1 MPFVMRSKLV
11 ILALLSITLV
21 GCSEG
26 SRKENFFRETGE
38 RFTTYYTI
46 TYRAEEPLA
55 EQIDS
60 TMDAFNAVLN
70 NFDPSTLISRIN
82 RNETTE
88 THPMLEEVL
97 RQAELVSRAT
107 DGVYDVTGGPLFDIW
122 GFGTRKGVTKLAT
135 DAQIDSVLQFVGYQ
149 KIHVDTVAHRITK
162 DDPRLSM
169 GLASLSKGYVV
180 DLVARTLEHYGV
192 EDYMVEIGGEVTCHG
207 RNPRGECWTLGVN
220 KPIEDNTSTVNELL
234 GKIQLCEKRGVATS
248 GDYRN
253 YKVIEGKKLA
263 HTINAVTGR
272 PAHSDILEATVI
284 APTTMEADAWATA
297 FMAVGLEGAKAIL
310 ETQPQLSALFVYA
323 DPAGT
328 GYLTY
333 SCRIDLQ
340 PID

>member
-1 MPFVMRSKLV
+1 MPYVMRSD
-11 ILALLSITLV
+11 LLTLSLFLFLLLT
-21 GCSEG
+21 GCNRGEG
-26 SRKENFFRETGE
+26 TFYRETGE
-38 RFTTYYTI
+38 CFTTYYTV

-70 NFDPSTLISRIN
+70 NFDPTSVVSRIN
-82 RNETTE
+82 ANTSDRTD
-88 THPMLEEVL
+88 PMLEEVL
-97 RQAELVSRAT
+97 RQAMIVSEAT

-122 GFGTRKGVTKLAT
+122 GFGTKKGVTRLAT
-135 DAQIDSVLQFVGYQ
+135 DEQVDSVLQFVGYRQ
-149 KIHVDTVAHRITK
+149 IHMDTVAHRITK

-192 EDYMVEIGGEVTCHG
+192 EDYMVEIGGEVTCDG
-207 RNPRGECWTLGVN
+207 RNPRGECWSLGIN

-234 GKIQLCEKRGVATS
+234 GKIEMCEKLGVATS

-253 YKVIEGKKLA
+253 YKVIEGKKVA
-263 HTINAVTGR
+263 HTVNAVTGR
-272 PAHSDILEATVI
+272 PAHSDILEATVV

-297 FMAVGLEGAKAIL
+297 FMAVGLERAKEIL
-310 ETQPQLSALFVYA
+310 EGQPQLGVLFVYA
-323 DPAGT
+323 DPTGT

-333 SCRIDLQ
+333 THRLNLL
-340 PID
+340 PLK

>member
-1 MPFVMRSKLV
+1 MPYVMRSDLLTLS
-11 ILALLSITLV
+11 ILLSLLFV
-21 GCSEG
+21 GCNRREG
-26 SRKENFFRETGE
+26 TFYRETGE
-38 RFTTYYTI
+38 RFTTYYTV
-46 TYRAEEPLA
+46 TYRAEKPLA

-70 NFDPSTLISRIN
+70 NFDPTSVVSRIN
-82 RNETTE
+82 ANTTDQ
-88 THPMLEEVL
+88 TDPMLEEVL
-97 RQAELVSRAT
+97 RQAMIVSEAT

-122 GFGTRKGVTKLAT
+122 GFGTKKGVTRLAT
-135 DAQIDSVLQFVGYQ
+135 DEQVDSVLQFVGYRH
-149 KIHVDTVAHRITK
+149 IHIDSITHRITK

-207 RNPRGECWTLGVN
+207 RNPRGECWSLGIN

-234 GKIQLCEKRGVATS
+234 GKIEMCEKLGVATS

-253 YKVIEGKKLA
+253 YKVIEGKKVA
-263 HTINAVTGR
+263 HTVNAVTGR
-272 PAHSDILEATVI
+272 PAHNDILEATVV

-297 FMAVGLEGAKAIL
+297 FMAVGLERAKEIL
-310 ETQPQLSALFVYA
+310 EGQPQLGVLFVYA
-323 DPAGT
+323 DPIGT

-333 SCRIDLQ
+333 THRLDLL
-340 PID
+340 PLK

>member
-1 MPFVMRSKLV
+1 M
-11 ILALLSITLV
+11 
-21 GCSEG
+21 
-26 SRKENFFRETGE
+26 
-38 RFTTYYTI
+38 

-60 TMDAFNAVLN
+60 TMDAFNVVLN
-70 NFDPSTLISRIN
+70 NFDPTSVVSRIN
-82 RNETTE
+82 ANTSDRTD
-88 THPMLEEVL
+88 PMLEEVL
-97 RQAELVSRAT
+97 RQAMIVSEAT

-122 GFGTRKGVTKLAT
+122 GFGTKKGVTRLAT
-135 DAQIDSVLQFVGYQ
+135 DEQVDSVLQFVGYRH
-149 KIHVDTVAHRITK
+149 IRIDTLAHRITK

-207 RNPRGECWTLGVN
+207 RNPRGECWSLGIN

-234 GKIQLCEKRGVATS
+234 GKIEMCEKLGVATS

-253 YKVIEGKKLA
+253 YKVIEGKKVA
-263 HTINAVTGR
+263 HTVNAVTGR
-272 PAHSDILEATVI
+272 PAHSDILEATVV

-297 FMAVGLEGAKAIL
+297 FMAVGLERAKEIL
-310 ETQPQLSALFVYA
+310 VTQPQLGVLFVYA
-323 DPAGT
+323 DPSGT

-333 SCRIDLQ
+333 THRLDLL
-340 PID
+340 PLK

>member
-1 MPFVMRSKLV
+1 MSYVMRSDLLTLS
-11 ILALLSITLV
+11 ILLSLLLI
-21 GCSEG
+21 GCNRGEVT
-26 SRKENFFRETGE
+26 FYRETGE
-38 RFTTYYTI
+38 RFTTYYTV

-70 NFDPSTLISRIN
+70 NFDPTSVVSRIN
-82 RNETTE
+82 ANTSDRTD
-88 THPMLEEVL
+88 PMLEEVL
-97 RQAELVSRAT
+97 RQAMIVSEAT

-122 GFGTRKGVTKLAT
+122 GFGTKKGVTQLAT
-135 DAQIDSVLQFVGYQ
+135 DDQVDSVLQFVGYRH
-149 KIHVDTVAHRITK
+149 IRIDTLAHRITK

-207 RNPRGECWTLGVN
+207 RNPRGECWSLGIN

-234 GKIQLCEKRGVATS
+234 GKIEMCEKMGVATS

-253 YKVIEGKKLA
+253 YKLIEGKKVA
-263 HTINAVTGR
+263 HTVNAVTGR
-272 PAHSDILEATVI
+272 PAHSDILEATVV

-297 FMAVGLEGAKAIL
+297 FMAVGLERAKEIL
-310 ETQPQLSALFVYA
+310 EGQPQLGVLFVYA
-323 DPAGT
+323 DPIGT

-333 SCRIDLQ
+333 THRLDLL
-340 PID
+340 PLK

>member
-1 MPFVMRSKLV
+1 MPYVMRSDLLTLS
-11 ILALLSITLV
+11 ILLSLLLI
-21 GCSEG
+21 GCNRGEVT
-26 SRKENFFRETGE
+26 FYRETGE
-38 RFTTYYTI
+38 RFTTYYTV

-70 NFDPSTLISRIN
+70 NFDPTSVVSRIN
-82 RNETTE
+82 ANTSDRTD
-88 THPMLEEVL
+88 PMLEEVL
-97 RQAELVSRAT
+97 RQAMIVSEAT

-122 GFGTRKGVTKLAT
+122 GFGTKKGVTQLAT
-135 DAQIDSVLQFVGYQ
+135 DDQVDSVLQFVGYRH
-149 KIHVDTVAHRITK
+149 IRIDTLAHRITK

-207 RNPRGECWTLGVN
+207 RNPRGECWSLGIN

-234 GKIQLCEKRGVATS
+234 GKIEMCEKMGVATS

-253 YKVIEGKKLA
+253 YKLIEGKKVA
-263 HTINAVTGR
+263 HTVNAVTGR
-272 PAHSDILEATVI
+272 PAHSDILEATVV

-297 FMAVGLEGAKAIL
+297 FMAVGLERAKEIL
-310 ETQPQLSALFVYA
+310 EGQPQLGVLFVYA
-323 DPAGT
+323 DPIGT

-333 SCRIDLQ
+333 THRLDLL
-340 PID
+340 PLK

>member
-1 MPFVMRSKLV
+1 MPYVMRSDLLTLS
-11 ILALLSITLV
+11 ILLSLLFV
-21 GCSEG
+21 GCNRREG
-26 SRKENFFRETGE
+26 TFYRETGE
-38 RFTTYYTI
+38 RFTTYYTV
-46 TYRAEEPLA
+46 TYRAEKPLA

-70 NFDPSTLISRIN
+70 NFDPNSVVSRIN
-82 RNETTE
+82 ANTTDR
-88 THPMLEEVL
+88 TDPMLEEVL
-97 RQAELVSRAT
+97 RQAMIVSEAT

-122 GFGTRKGVTKLAT
+122 GFGTKKGVTRLAT
-135 DAQIDSVLQFVGYQ
+135 DEQVDSVLRFVGYRH
-149 KIHVDTVAHRITK
+149 IRIDTLAHRITK

-207 RNPRGECWTLGVN
+207 RNPRGECWSLGIN

-234 GKIQLCEKRGVATS
+234 GKIEMCEKLGVATS

-253 YKVIEGKKLA
+253 YKVIEGKKVA
-263 HTINAVTGR
+263 HTVNAVTGR
-272 PAHSDILEATVI
+272 PAHSDILEATVV

-297 FMAVGLEGAKAIL
+297 FMAVGLERAKEIL
-310 ETQPQLSALFVYA
+310 EGQPQLGVLFVYA
-323 DPAGT
+323 DPTGT

-333 SCRIDLQ
+333 THRLDLL
-340 PID
+340 PLK

>member
-1 MPFVMRSKLV
+1 MPYVMRSD
-11 ILALLSITLV
+11 LLTLSLFLFLLLT
-21 GCSEG
+21 GCNRGEG
-26 SRKENFFRETGE
+26 TFYSETGE
-38 RFTTYYTI
+38 RFTTYYTV
-46 TYRAEEPLA
+46 TYCAEEPLA

-70 NFDPSTLISRIN
+70 NFDPTSVVSRIN
-82 RNETTE
+82 ANTSDRTD
-88 THPMLEEVL
+88 PMLEEVL
-97 RQAELVSRAT
+97 RQAMIVSEAT

-122 GFGTRKGVTKLAT
+122 GFGTKKGVTRLAT
-135 DAQIDSVLQFVGYQ
+135 DEQVDSVLQFVGYRQ
-149 KIHVDTVAHRITK
+149 IHMDTIAHRITK

-207 RNPRGECWTLGVN
+207 RNPRGECWSLGIN

-234 GKIQLCEKRGVATS
+234 GKIEMCEKMGVATS

-253 YKVIEGKKLA
+253 YKLIEGKKVA
-263 HTINAVTGR
+263 HTVNAVTGR
-272 PAHSDILEATVI
+272 PAHSDILEATVV

-297 FMAVGLEGAKAIL
+297 FMAVGLERAKEIL
-310 ETQPQLSALFVYA
+310 EGQPQLGVLFVYA
-323 DPAGT
+323 DPIGT

-333 SCRIDLQ
+333 THRLDLL
-340 PID
+340 PLK

>member
-1 MPFVMRSKLV
+1 MPYVMRSDLLTLS
-11 ILALLSITLV
+11 ILLSLLFV
-21 GCSEG
+21 GCNRREG
-26 SRKENFFRETGE
+26 TFYRETGE
-38 RFTTYYTI
+38 RFTTYYTV
-46 TYRAEEPLA
+46 TYRAEKPLA

-70 NFDPSTLISRIN
+70 NFDPTSVVSRIN
-82 RNETTE
+82 ANTTDR
-88 THPMLEEVL
+88 TDPMLEEVL
-97 RQAELVSRAT
+97 RQAMIVSEAT

-122 GFGTRKGVTKLAT
+122 GFGTKKGVTRLAT
-135 DAQIDSVLQFVGYQ
+135 DEQVDSVLQFVGYRH
-149 KIHVDTVAHRITK
+149 IHIDSITHRITK

-207 RNPRGECWTLGVN
+207 RNPRGECWSLGIN

-234 GKIQLCEKRGVATS
+234 GKIEMCEKMGVATS

-253 YKVIEGKKLA
+253 YKVIEGKKVA
-263 HTINAVTGR
+263 HTVNAVTGR
-272 PAHSDILEATVI
+272 PAHSDILEATVV

-297 FMAVGLEGAKAIL
+297 FMAVGLERAKEIL
-310 ETQPQLSALFVYA
+310 EGQPQLGVLFVYA
-323 DPAGT
+323 DPTGT

-333 SCRIDLQ
+333 THRLDLL
-340 PID
+340 PLK

>member
-1 MPFVMRSKLV
+1 MPYVMRSDLLTLS
-11 ILALLSITLV
+11 ILLSLLFV
-21 GCSEG
+21 GCNRREG
-26 SRKENFFRETGE
+26 TFYRETGE
-38 RFTTYYTI
+38 RFTTYYTV
-46 TYRAEEPLA
+46 TYRAEKPLA

-70 NFDPSTLISRIN
+70 NFDPTSVVSRIN
-82 RNETTE
+82 ANTTDR
-88 THPMLEEVL
+88 TDPMLEEVL
-97 RQAELVSRAT
+97 RQAMTVSEAT

-122 GFGTRKGVTKLAT
+122 GFGTKKGVTRLAT
-135 DAQIDSVLQFVGYQ
+135 DGQVDSVLQFVGYRQ
-149 KIHVDTVAHRITK
+149 IHMDTIAHRIIK

-207 RNPRGECWTLGVN
+207 RNPRGECWSLGIN

-234 GKIQLCEKRGVATS
+234 GKIEMCEKMGVATS

-253 YKVIEGKKLA
+253 YKVIEGKKVA
-263 HTINAVTGR
+263 HTVNAVTGR
-272 PAHSDILEATVI
+272 PAHSDILEATVV

-297 FMAVGLEGAKAIL
+297 FMAVGLERAKEIL
-310 ETQPQLSALFVYA
+310 EGQPQLGVLFVYA
-323 DPAGT
+323 DPIGT

-333 SCRIDLQ
+333 THRLDLL
-340 PID
+340 PLK

>member
-1 MPFVMRSKLV
+1 MPYVMRSD
-11 ILALLSITLV
+11 LLTLSLFLFLLLT
-21 GCSEG
+21 GCNRGEG
-26 SRKENFFRETGE
+26 TFYRETGE
-38 RFTTYYTI
+38 CFTTYYTV

-70 NFDPSTLISRIN
+70 NFDPTSVVSRIN
-82 RNETTE
+82 ANTSDRTD
-88 THPMLEEVL
+88 PMLEEVL
-97 RQAELVSRAT
+97 RQAMIVSEAT

-122 GFGTRKGVTKLAT
+122 GFGTKKGVTRLAT
-135 DAQIDSVLQFVGYQ
+135 DEQVDSVLQFVGYRQ
-149 KIHVDTVAHRITK
+149 IHMDTVAHRITK

-192 EDYMVEIGGEVTCHG
+192 EDYMVEIGGEVTCDG
-207 RNPRGECWTLGVN
+207 RNPRSECWSLGIN

-234 GKIQLCEKRGVATS
+234 GKIEMCEKLGVATS

-253 YKVIEGKKLA
+253 YKVIEGKKVA
-263 HTINAVTGR
+263 HTVNAVTGR
-272 PAHSDILEATVI
+272 PAHSDILEATVV

-297 FMAVGLEGAKAIL
+297 FMAVGLERAKEIL
-310 ETQPQLSALFVYA
+310 EGQPQLGVLFVYA
-323 DPAGT
+323 DPTGT

-333 SCRIDLQ
+333 THRLNLL
-340 PID
+340 PLK

>member
-1 MPFVMRSKLV
+1 MPYVMRSDLLTLS
-11 ILALLSITLV
+11 ILLSLLFV
-21 GCSEG
+21 GCNRREG
-26 SRKENFFRETGE
+26 TFYRETGE
-38 RFTTYYTI
+38 RFTTYYTV
-46 TYRAEEPLA
+46 TYRAEKPLA

-70 NFDPSTLISRIN
+70 NFDPNSVVSRIN
-82 RNETTE
+82 ANTTDR
-88 THPMLEEVL
+88 TDPMLEEVL
-97 RQAELVSRAT
+97 RQAMIVSEAT

-122 GFGTRKGVTKLAT
+122 GFGTKKGVTRLAT
-135 DAQIDSVLQFVGYQ
+135 DEQVDSVLRFVGYRH
-149 KIHVDTVAHRITK
+149 IRIDTLAHRITK

-207 RNPRGECWTLGVN
+207 RNPRGECWSLGIN

-234 GKIQLCEKRGVATS
+234 GKIEMCEKMGVATS

-253 YKVIEGKKLA
+253 YKVIEGKKVA
-263 HTINAVTGR
+263 HTVNAVTGR
-272 PAHSDILEATVI
+272 PAHSDILEATVV

-297 FMAVGLEGAKAIL
+297 FMAVGLERAKEIL
-310 ETQPQLSALFVYA
+310 EGQPQLGVLFVYA
-323 DPAGT
+323 DPTGT

-333 SCRIDLQ
+333 THRLDLL
-340 PID
+340 PLK

>member
-1 MPFVMRSKLV
+1 MPYVMRSDLLTLS
-11 ILALLSITLV
+11 ILLSLLFV
-21 GCSEG
+21 GCNRREG
-26 SRKENFFRETGE
+26 TFYRETGE
-38 RFTTYYTI
+38 RFTTYYTV
-46 TYRAEEPLA
+46 TYRAEKPLA

-70 NFDPSTLISRIN
+70 NFDPTSVVSRIN
-82 RNETTE
+82 ANTTDR
-88 THPMLEEVL
+88 TDPMLEEVL
-97 RQAELVSRAT
+97 RQAMTVSEAT

-122 GFGTRKGVTKLAT
+122 GFGTKKGVTRLAT
-135 DAQIDSVLQFVGYQ
+135 DGQVDSVLQFVGYRQ
-149 KIHVDTVAHRITK
+149 IHMDTIAHRIIK

-207 RNPRGECWTLGVN
+207 RNPRGECWSLGIN

-234 GKIQLCEKRGVATS
+234 GKIEMCEKLGVATS

-253 YKVIEGKKLA
+253 YKLIEGKKVA
-263 HTINAVTGR
+263 HTVNAVTGR
-272 PAHSDILEATVI
+272 PAHSDILEATVV

-297 FMAVGLEGAKAIL
+297 FMAVGLERAKEIL
-310 ETQPQLSALFVYA
+310 EGQPQLGVLFVYA
-323 DPAGT
+323 DPIGT

-333 SCRIDLQ
+333 THRLDLL
-340 PID
+340 PLK

>member
-1 MPFVMRSKLV
+1 MPYVMRSDLLTLS
-11 ILALLSITLV
+11 ILLSLLFV
-21 GCSEG
+21 GCNRREG
-26 SRKENFFRETGE
+26 TFYRETGE
-38 RFTTYYTI
+38 RFTTYYTV
-46 TYRAEEPLA
+46 TYRAEKPLA

-70 NFDPSTLISRIN
+70 NFDPTSVVSRIN
-82 RNETTE
+82 SNTSDRTD
-88 THPMLEEVL
+88 PMLEEVL
-97 RQAELVSRAT
+97 RQAMIVSEAT

-122 GFGTRKGVTKLAT
+122 GFGTKKGVTRLAT
-135 DAQIDSVLQFVGYQ
+135 AEQVDSVLQFVGYR
-149 KIHVDTVAHRITK
+149 KIHIDTVAHRITK

-207 RNPRGECWTLGVN
+207 RNPRGECWSLGIN

-234 GKIQLCEKRGVATS
+234 GKIEMCEKLGVATS

-253 YKVIEGKKLA
+253 YKLIEGKKVA
-263 HTINAVTGR
+263 HTVNAVTGR
-272 PAHSDILEATVI
+272 PAHSDILEATVV

-297 FMAVGLEGAKAIL
+297 FMAVGLERAKEIL
-310 ETQPQLSALFVYA
+310 VTQPQLGVLFVYA
-323 DPAGT
+323 DPSGT

-333 SCRIDLQ
+333 THRLDLL
-340 PID
+340 PLK

>member
-1 MPFVMRSKLV
+1 MPYVMRSD
-11 ILALLSITLV
+11 LLTLSLFLFLLLT
-21 GCSEG
+21 GCNRGEG
-26 SRKENFFRETGE
+26 TFYREAGE
-38 RFTTYYTI
+38 RFTTYYTV

-60 TMDAFNAVLN
+60 TMDAFNVVLN
-70 NFDPSTLISRIN
+70 NFDPTSVVSRIN
-82 RNETTE
+82 ANTSDRTD
-88 THPMLEEVL
+88 PMLEEVL
-97 RQAELVSRAT
+97 RQAMIVSEAT

-122 GFGTRKGVTKLAT
+122 GFGTKKGVTRLAT
-135 DAQIDSVLQFVGYQ
+135 DEQVDSVLRFVGYRQ
-149 KIHVDTVAHRITK
+149 IHMDTVAHRITK

-207 RNPRGECWTLGVN
+207 RNPRGECWSLGIN

-234 GKIQLCEKRGVATS
+234 GKIEMCEKMGVATS

-253 YKVIEGKKLA
+253 YKVIEGKKVA
-263 HTINAVTGR
+263 HTVNAVTGR
-272 PAHSDILEATVI
+272 PAHSDILEATVV

-297 FMAVGLEGAKAIL
+297 FMAVGLERAKEIL
-310 ETQPQLSALFVYA
+310 EGQPQLGVLFVYA
-323 DPAGT
+323 DPIGT

-333 SCRIDLQ
+333 THRLDLL
-340 PID
+340 PLK

>member
-1 MPFVMRSKLV
+1 MPYVMRSDLLTLS
-11 ILALLSITLV
+11 ILLSLLLI
-21 GCSEG
+21 GCNRGEVT
-26 SRKENFFRETGE
+26 FYRETGE
-38 RFTTYYTI
+38 RFTTYYTV

-70 NFDPSTLISRIN
+70 NFDPTSVVSRIN
-82 RNETTE
+82 ANTSDRTD
-88 THPMLEEVL
+88 PMLEEVL
-97 RQAELVSRAT
+97 RQAMIVSEAT

-122 GFGTRKGVTKLAT
+122 GFGTKKGVTRLAT
-135 DAQIDSVLQFVGYQ
+135 DEQVDSVLQFVGYRQ
-149 KIHVDTVAHRITK
+149 IHMDTVAHRITK

-207 RNPRGECWTLGVN
+207 RNPRGECWSLGIN

-234 GKIQLCEKRGVATS
+234 GKIEMCEKQGVATS

-253 YKVIEGKKLA
+253 YKVIEGRKVA

-272 PAHSDILEATVI
+272 PAHSDILEATVV

-297 FMAVGLEGAKAIL
+297 FMAVGLERAKEIL
-310 ETQPQLSALFVYA
+310 EGQPQLGVLFVYA
-323 DPAGT
+323 DPTGT

-333 SCRIDLQ
+333 THHLHLL
-340 PID
+340 PLH